1 MEALRGRRTVE
12 CVIGSTR
19 RHTTSLPAQLAL
31 PLRRHLGACPQR
43 GLNVSVDP
51 SMPLRPQLDRLEDQ
65 IEKSLDEVCVS
76 PSVKTVNTGE
86 LIKIEE
92 TLAIAAE
99 AAKEAVSVRRRM
111 RRDRERDHSNGEE
124 QQPGA

>member
-1 MEALRGRRTVE
+1 
-12 CVIGSTR
+12 
-19 RHTTSLPAQLAL
+19 
-31 PLRRHLGACPQR
+31 
-43 GLNVSVDP
+43 VSVDP
-51 SMPLRPQLDRLEDQ
+51 SLPLRPQLNRLEDQ

-111 RRDRERDHSNGEE
+111 RRDRERDGDQEE